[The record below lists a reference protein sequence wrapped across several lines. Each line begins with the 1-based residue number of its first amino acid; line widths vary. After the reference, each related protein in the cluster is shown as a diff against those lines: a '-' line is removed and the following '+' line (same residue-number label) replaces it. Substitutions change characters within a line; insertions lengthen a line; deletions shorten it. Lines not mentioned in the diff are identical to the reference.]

1 MPDKELTKATIL
13 NAFTALVEFL
23 NPDYTILQNID
34 LKGKVVDSTELFS
47 LGLFKNGT
55 LQTYIIVKN
64 DSIEVLYQRI
74 STLALTVVKEVK
86 HEEFIQ
92 IEKNTC
98 IF

>member
-34 LKGKVVDSTELFS
+34 LQGKVVDSTDLFS

-55 LQTYIIVKN
+55 LKTYICVKN
-64 DSIEVLYQRI
+64 DSIEILYQRI
-74 STLALTVVKEVK
+74 STLVLTVLQEVN
-86 HEEFIQ
+86 HEVI
-92 IEKNTC
+92 
-98 IF
+98 

>member
-1 MPDKELTKATIL
+1 MPDKELTKATIV

-23 NPDYTILQNID
+23 NSDYTILQNID
-34 LKGKVVDSTELFS
+34 LQGKVVDSTELFS

-55 LQTYIIVKN
+55 LQTYICVKN
-64 DSIEVLYQRI
+64 DPVEILYQRI
-74 STLALTVVKEVK
+74 STLVLTVVKEVK
-86 HEEFIQ
+86 HEIIQ